1 MKTLLKNA
9 REKKGLKTR
18 EVAQLLKIDQ
28 ALISKFE
35 NGTRKPT
42 KEQVAK
48 LASLLEIDYETL
60 LIAWLKERILY
71 EIGDDD
77 FAVKAMQQVQEEI
90 ENSYKKAKQSISKS
104 LQTILDEIDVLKKK
118 LDAFREF
125 DSYRIA
131 QALELEYTFESNRI
145 EGNTLTLRETDLVI
159 NEGLTI
165 SGKSMRE
172 HLEAI
177 NHVEAIAYIKQLT
190 QRNFPLNERELLSV
204 HNLILR
210 GIIPEDAG
218 RYRRVQVMIKGS
230 AHMPPQPF
238 IVAKEMEDYFF
249 WFEENKN
256 KMHPVILAAEM
267 HERLVTIHPFIDGNG
282 RTSRLI
288 MNLILLQ
295 NGYVIANIKGDYDS
309 RMTYYQSLEK
319 AQTSGNKED
328 FFMFIASVEKECLE
342 RYLGIISK

>member
-9 REKKGLKTR
+9 REEKGIKTR
-18 EVAQLLKIDQ
+18 ELAQLLGIDQ

-35 NGTRKPT
+35 SGSRKPT

-48 LASLLEIDYETL
+48 LAQALDLDYETL
-60 LIAWLKERILY
+60 MVAWLKERILY
-71 EIGDDD
+71 EIGSDEL
-77 FAVKAMQQVQEEI
+77 ALKAMILAEEQI
-90 ENSYKKAKQSISKS
+90 KYNVSFVRKSISKN
-104 LQTILDEIDVLKKK
+104 LQNILNEIDALKTK
-118 LDAFREF
+118 LNQFRQF
-125 DSYRIA
+125 DSFRIA

-177 NHVEAIAYIKQLT
+177 NHVEAIGYIKQLME
-190 QRNFPLNERELLSV
+190 RNFPFNERELLSV

-230 AHMPPQPF
+230 SHMPPQPF
-238 IVAKEMEDYFF
+238 IVAKEMEDYFI
-249 WFEENKN
+249 WYEENKS
-256 KMHPVILAAEM
+256 KMHPVVLAAEM

-295 NGYVIANIKGDYDS
+295 NGYVIANIKGDYET
-309 RMTYYQSLEK
+309 RMNYYKTLET
-319 AQTSGNKED
+319 AQTSNNKED
-328 FFMFIASVEKECLE
+328 FLLFIAQVEKECLE
-342 RYLGIISK
+342 RYINIISK